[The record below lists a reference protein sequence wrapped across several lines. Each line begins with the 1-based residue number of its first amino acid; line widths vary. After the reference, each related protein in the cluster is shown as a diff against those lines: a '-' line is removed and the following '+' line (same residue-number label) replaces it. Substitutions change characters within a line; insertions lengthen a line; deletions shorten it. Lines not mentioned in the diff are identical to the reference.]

1 MYEFL
6 ALHVRDA
13 MTADV
18 VTLGQD
24 STVAD
29 AERIFERHNFNGLPI
44 VDRNGQLQGMLTKLD
59 LLKAFA
65 FTPQS
70 IAPHYEEVHGRS
82 VGRYMTTEALSVSP
96 DAPLTRVLEALVA
109 TRYKSLPVVTDGRL
123 IGIIAREDVLRAIRR
138 VAGRGE
144 MEAREL

>member
-6 ALHVRDA
+6 TLHVRDA
-13 MTADV
+13 MTADP
-18 VTLGQD
+18 VTLRRD
-24 STVAD
+24 NTVAE
-29 AERIFERHNFNGLPI
+29 AEQVFERHNFNGLPI
-44 VDRNGQLQGMLTKLD
+44 VDQDGLLQGVLTKLD

-70 IAPHYEEVHGRS
+70 IVPHYEDVLGQP
-82 VGRYMTTEALSVSP
+82 VGHFMTHEALSVSP
-96 DAPLTRVLEALVA
+96 DAPLTRVVEALVA

-123 IGIIAREDVLRAIRR
+123 IGVIAREDVLRAIRR

-144 MEAREL
+144 LEAREL